1 MSVLTSR
8 PRESRRGGVCR
19 YCRCT
24 ENNAC
29 ILSMSQVTQVIA
41 RVLRIKKGLGIA
53 RFNKAKRQF
62 TCSWIN
68 QQQTVCSNPSCVR
81 KHKIHER
88 AKKMRLR
95 VRVRNGRQLHARR
108 TS

>member
-1 MSVLTSR
+1 MSVRRILEPVSR
-8 PRESRRGGVCR
+8 GATCR

-41 RVLRIKKGLGIA
+41 RVLRIKQGLGIA
-53 RFNKAKRQF
+53 RFNKAKRRF

-108 TS
+108 AS